1 MTRGESNRMAK
12 TELTDAGLETDGMA
26 ESIAKL
32 REEMM
37 ALSGV
42 DIMEDDGKTFR
53 STYDI
58 MDDLAKK
65 WGDLNDITQASIIEL
80 IAGG

>member
-1 MTRGESNRMAK
+1 MAK